1 MSELIAHPT
10 ALAGLWELESAAVG
24 DARGRFMRLWCEA
37 TMQRIA
43 PLAHVVQVNQSFST
57 ERGTIR
63 GLHFQRAPA
72 LEGKLVRCLRGRVFD
87 VAVDLR
93 AGSDTCLHWHGV
105 ELSEHG
111 QRQLWI
117 PPGFAHGFQTL
128 SDDVE
133 MLYLHSAA
141 YAPQHEGGL
150 RFDDPRLGIAWPLT
164 PTQVSARDRS
174 HALLGDA
181 LEWACS

>member
-1 MSELIAHPT
+1 MSALTAHATP
-10 ALAGLWELESAAVG
+10 LAGLWELEPVAVG

-37 TMQRIA
+37 AMQRIA
-43 PLAHVVQVNQSFST
+43 PGARVVQVNQSFNT

-72 LEGKLVRCLRGRVFD
+72 LEGKLVRCLRGQVFD

-93 AGSDTCLHWHGV
+93 AGSSTYLHWHGV
-105 ELSEHG
+105 ELCERG

-128 SDDVE
+128 SADVE

-141 YAPQHEGGL
+141 YSQPHEGGL

-164 PTQVSARDRS
+164 PTQVSARDRA
-174 HALLGDA
+174 HALLSDA
-181 LEWACS
+181 FEACLA